1 MVEKV
6 NNINNTDI
14 GDLIK
19 NKLTVTQK
27 LVKLKTK
34 ILDNDHGEHITI
46 HDFNKLWSDTFSAS
60 LRQVSLASKNDI
72 ADMFKNTEFD

>member
-6 NNINNTDI
+6 NNINNADI

-27 LVKLKTK
+27 LVKLKK
-34 ILDNDHGEHITI
+34 KYMIMIMVNITL
-46 HDFNKLWSDTFSAS
+46 HNFNKLWSDTFSAS
-60 LRQVSLASKNDI
+60 LKQVSLASKNDI
-72 ADMFKNTEFD
+72 ADMLKKTDFD